1 MLFSR
6 KPSSSSPDTSPSSE
20 TEALAR
26 DTDAMQRFTATG
38 RPYVCQ
44 LSSHCPDTSA
54 HSAIQ
59 PANPLPIHRRM
70 PTYTPSAL
78 ANTATGTSVAEAPQF
93 LPVKFTDDSILTIPI
108 PLSKLYPSAVGSN
121 NIDTQNQNP
130 VQQER
135 RRWSVFGKSGGKEE
149 KDKGGFKMV
158 KMTRREYL
166 MYWAKD
172 EQGRYIGTEPEGD
185 GRKLLLERGEI

>member
-20 TEALAR
+20 TEALTR

-38 RPYVCQ
+38 RP
-44 LSSHCPDTSA
+44 
-54 HSAIQ
+54 
-59 PANPLPIHRRM
+59 M

-78 ANTATGTSVAEAPQF
+78 ANTATGTSIAEAPQF